1 MGDAEID
8 EMMHTEF
15 GASVDGLAG
24 GDQVNGAK
32 LGGFRWGW
40 MRDAN

>member
-1 MGDAEID
+1 
-8 EMMHTEF
+8 MHAEF

-40 MRDAN
+40 LRDAN